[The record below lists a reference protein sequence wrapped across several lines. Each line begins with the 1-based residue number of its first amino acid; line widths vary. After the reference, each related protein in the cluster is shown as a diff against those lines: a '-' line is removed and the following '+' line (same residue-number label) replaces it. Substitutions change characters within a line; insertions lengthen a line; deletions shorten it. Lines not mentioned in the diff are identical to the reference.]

1 MVTDPAEG
9 LESFDLGKEQRRER
23 LKWVL
28 YGVGGMLFV
37 VCGFYLKESCAAR
50 TARLWV
56 DCSVLRSEL
65 PRIPSLA
72 TRQQNTPTETAT
84 PDC

>member
-1 MVTDPAEG
+1 MTTCCVNSLAMVTDPAEG

-50 TARLWV
+50 TARL
-56 DCSVLRSEL
+56 
-65 PRIPSLA
+65 
-72 TRQQNTPTETAT
+72 
-84 PDC
+84 

>member
-23 LKWVL
+23 LKWVF

-50 TARLWV
+50 TARL
-56 DCSVLRSEL
+56 
-65 PRIPSLA
+65 
-72 TRQQNTPTETAT
+72 
-84 PDC
+84 